1 MSASYRNGASLQEVY
16 RLVLPRDTR
25 LVWGEH
31 LLQRPVSWAVSM
43 RPSPPAFPRLTGDE
57 LALVDMQ
64 DLRQLDPRERLERV
78 VELLRRA
85 GAAGLAVRGRVGPR
99 ALEAATHAGLP
110 LFRLPEDSGLVQV
123 ERDVIRYIVDRQGY
137 VAGLVAELQRDL
149 TRLGLDGK
157 GLAAMAERIHGFIQQ
172 PLVFLDEHGRPQ
184 AHAGLTE
191 APTSASTPGQVASSW
206 LEALPNRTA
215 LHSLV
220 AGLEP
225 GSPEAIPV
233 SLQRRGDVLAGAL
246 RPVWV
251 EGRRVGYCLL
261 LRPQVPGQAPLDLLE
276 MAALDQA
283 ADAAALEW
291 SRQHTVDAVRTRMQ
305 AAFLDELLATPV
317 ADEEAWIQRGRVLGY
332 ELDCPHA
339 AWLVDVQGTGEW
351 AEVLHRF
358 AEEQRVAVPMTQRNE
373 GTLLFWPSQHP
384 KSARHLKPL
393 AQALAS
399 RLQALDPQV
408 KVLIAIGRPATRP
421 SEWLRSYRQAR
432 ESWHMGRAWGG
443 SPVSYFGDLG
453 LYQLLTGLGHSGEAV
468 RFFRKTLQP
477 LLEYDAARDGDLV
490 ETLEA
495 FFACH
500 GNVSQTA
507 ARLHVHRNTLA
518 YRLERIRAITR
529 LDLDDPEA
537 RFALQLALKLRP
549 VLEGPRRGPGRSASG
564 PGPT

>member
-1 MSASYRNGASLQEVY
+1 MSLSYRNGASLQEIY
-16 RLVLPRDTR
+16 RLVLPRETR

-85 GAAGLAVRGRVGPR
+85 GAAGLAVRGRVASR

-110 LFRLPEDSGLVQV
+110 LFRLPEESSLVQV

-137 VAGLVAELQRDL
+137 VAGRVAELQRDL
-149 TRLGLDGK
+149 TRLGLDGR
-157 GLAAMAERIHGFIQQ
+157 GLAAMAERIHAFIQQ
-172 PLVFLDEHGRPQ
+172 PLIFLDEHGRPQ
-184 AHAGLTE
+184 AYAGL
-191 APTSASTPGQVASSW
+191 AASPGSGPGRVASAW

-220 AGLEP
+220 AGLEA
-225 GSPEAIPV
+225 GTPEAALI
-233 SLQRRGDVLAGAL
+233 SLQRRGKELAGAL

-261 LRPQVPGQAPLDLLE
+261 LRPEVPSQVPLDPLE

-317 ADEEAWIQRGRVLGY
+317 ADEEAWIQRGRALGY
-332 ELDCPHA
+332 ELDRPHA
-339 AWLVDVQGTGEW
+339 AWLVDVQGTGDGLQ
-351 AEVLHRF
+351 VLHRF
-358 AEEQRVAVPMTQRNE
+358 AEEHRVAVPMTQRNE

-399 RLQALDPQV
+399 RLQAQDPQA
-408 KVLIAIGRPATRP
+408 KVLIALGRPATRP

-443 SPVSYFGDLG
+443 ASVSYFGDLG
-453 LYQLLTGLGHSGEAV
+453 LYQLLTGLGHSGEAL

-477 LLEYDAARDGDLV
+477 LLDYDAARNGDLV

-549 VLEGPRRGPGRSASG
+549 VLEGPRRGPGRPGLG
-564 PGPT
+564 PA